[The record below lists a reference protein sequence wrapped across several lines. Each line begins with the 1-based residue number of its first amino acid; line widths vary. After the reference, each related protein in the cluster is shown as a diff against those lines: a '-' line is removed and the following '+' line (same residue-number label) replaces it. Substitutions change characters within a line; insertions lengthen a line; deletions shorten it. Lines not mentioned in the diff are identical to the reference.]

1 MHICI
6 LWLRGKY
13 YEFKMTHRQQNIT
26 IKNKKAFFDYEILE
40 TFIAGIQLAGT
51 EIKSIRGSKSSL
63 VDSYCSFWDNQLYV
77 KNMHIA
83 EYELGTCN
91 NHIAKRDRKLL
102 LTRKEL
108 DKIQKKSKEGGI
120 TIVPLKLFINDRG
133 LAKLEVALAKGKK
146 TFDKRETLKLK
157 DASREMDRARKF

>member
-1 MHICI
+1 MPLSLGGITYLI
-6 LWLRGKY
+6 IS
-13 YEFKMTHRQQNIT
+13 MTHKQQNIS

-40 TFIAGIQLAGT
+40 TFIAGIQLTGT
-51 EIKSIRGSKSSL
+51 EIKSIRGSKASL
-63 VDSYCSFWDNQLYV
+63 VDSYCAFWADELFV

-108 DKIQKKSKEGGI
+108 VKMQKKAKEGGI

-146 TFDKRETLKLK
+146 TYDKRETLKLK

>member
-1 MHICI
+1 
-6 LWLRGKY
+6 
-13 YEFKMTHRQQNIT
+13 MTHRQQNIT

-51 EIKSIRGSKSSL
+51 EIKSIRGSKASL

-146 TFDKRETLKLK
+146 TYDKRETLKLK
-157 DASREMDRARKF
+157 DASREMDRAKKF

>member
-1 MHICI
+1 
-6 LWLRGKY
+6 
-13 YEFKMTHRQQNIT
+13 MTHTQQNIT

-40 TFIAGIQLAGT
+40 TYIAGIQLAGT
-51 EIKSIRGSKSSL
+51 EIKSIRSSKASL
-63 VDSYCSFWDNQLYV
+63 VDSYCSFWDNQLFV

-83 EYELGTCN
+83 EYDFGTCN
-91 NHIAKRDRKLL
+91 NHVAKRDRKLL
-102 LTRKEL
+102 LNRKEL
-108 DKIQKKSKEGGI
+108 AKMQKKTKEGGI

-133 LAKLEVALAKGKK
+133 LAKLEISLAKGKK

>member
-1 MHICI
+1 M
-6 LWLRGKY
+6 WLRSEY

-51 EIKSIRGSKSSL
+51 EIKSIRGSKASL

-146 TFDKRETLKLK
+146 TYDKRETLKLK
-157 DASREMDRARKF
+157 DASREMDRAKKF